1 MTKTKRKA
9 YYRDDHFLK
18 EIGHRVRAL
27 RQKAG
32 LSQTDLAFK
41 CNDKDYSQINR
52 LELGKINFSVSYL
65 KLISTALEVSVKD
78 LLPED

>member
-1 MTKTKRKA
+1 MNKVKWKP
-9 YYRDDHFLK
+9 YYRDDEFLK
-18 EIGHRVRAL
+18 RIGGKVRSI
-27 RQKAG
+27 RQTLG

-65 KLISTALEVSVKD
+65 KLIAGALDVKVAD
-78 LLPED
+78 LLPEE

>member
-1 MTKTKRKA
+1 MNKTPRKP
-9 YYRDDHFLK
+9 YYRDDEFLK
-18 EIGHRVRAL
+18 RIGGKVRSI
-27 RQKAG
+27 RQKSG

-65 KLISTALEVSVKD
+65 KLIASALNVKISE
-78 LLPED
+78 LLPEE